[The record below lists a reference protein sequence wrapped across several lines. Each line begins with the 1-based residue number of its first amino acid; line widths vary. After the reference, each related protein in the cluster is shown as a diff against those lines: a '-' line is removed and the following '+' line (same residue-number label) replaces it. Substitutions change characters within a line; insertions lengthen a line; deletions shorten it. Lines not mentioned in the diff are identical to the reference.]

1 MTCKDCGLRESL
13 HLCRQ
18 CHNAE
23 CDAQFAAAE
32 GYIEDL
38 KRSLERVSK
47 ENIDLRALNSPYV
60 TASPPLAD

>member
-23 CDAQFAAAE
+23 CDAQLVTAE
-32 GYIEDL
+32 RHIEDL
-38 KRSLERVSK
+38 KRSLKRVSE
-47 ENIDLRALNSPYV
+47 ENIDLRAQ
-60 TASPPLAD
+60 LALCHC